1 MEDIIQYE
9 SLPVVVSR
17 GIVVFPGATVTL
29 DIGRQKSLAACTL
42 SKEAFDSHIVVVC
55 QKNPEEYDPALDDI
69 YKVGTLC
76 SFTITKTN
84 NDGTIK
90 IEIKGLYEVNLDET
104 VVQNDMI
111 FSKFHELHVASGDEN
126 EETALITNL
135 TKSLND
141 VVSNR
146 NLVPSQLANT
156 LMAGNTSEELANVF
170 GNLLPFDFTAK
181 QQILEELDLN
191 KRLFKILTELEKLK
205 YIVGLEKEIDKKVQQ
220 SLEKNQKEFIL
231 REKIK
236 AIKDELGD
244 NFDNEI
250 DKIKVKLEKGNYPK
264 SVKEKVN
271 NEIKRYQSMAS
282 ASPEAGVIRTYID
295 WMMSLPWTTFT
306 EDNEDLNKV
315 EDTLNADHYG
325 LEKIKERI
333 LEYLAVKKLTSSLKA
348 PILCFVGPP
357 GTGKTSLALSIA
369 RAIGRK
375 SVKVALGGISDEAE
389 IRGHRRTY
397 IGAMP
402 GRIIQGIKKA
412 QTSNPVFIL
421 DEIDKLGKDYKGD
434 PSNALL
440 EVLDPEQN
448 KIFQDNYLEENYD
461 LSNVLFIATA
471 NYIQNIPAPLLDR
484 LEIIELSS
492 YTEMEK
498 LNIAKKHLVK
508 KQLKQNGLKAS
519 KVNITD
525 DALMYI
531 IRYYTREAG
540 VRTLER
546 TIGTLARK
554 IAVNTLKENIEGKQT
569 IGVKKVVELLGKEK
583 FDYTKKEKKD
593 QVGVVT
599 GLAYTQYGGDIL
611 PAEVTYFKG
620 KGGIQLTGNL
630 GDVMKESVQIALSYV
645 KANASKYGLENI
657 NFDEITVHIHF
668 PEGAVPKDG
677 PSAGVTITTAI
688 VSALSNRPCKSDI
701 AMTGEV
707 TLRGNVLPIGGLKE
721 KSISAHRSGIKTI
734 YIPKENVK
742 DIEDIPE
749 SVREELTIVPVT
761 HVSEIIDNVL
771 LPKEA

>member
-1 MEDIIQYE
+1 MEDIELYD

-17 GIVVFPGATVTL
+17 GIVVFPNSTVSL
-29 DIGRQKSLAACTL
+29 DIGRKKSLNACRL
-42 SKEAFDSHIVVVC
+42 AKDAFDNHVVVVC
-55 QKNPEEYDPALDDI
+55 QKNPEEYDPKIEDLYSI
-69 YKVGTLC
+69 GTLC
-76 SFTITKTN
+76 SFNITKTN
-84 NDGTIK
+84 HDGSIK
-90 IEIKGLYEVNLDET
+90 IEIKGLKEVSLDET
-104 VVQNDMI
+104 ITQNEMVYTR
-111 FSKFHELHVASGDEN
+111 FHEIEVISGDSR
-126 EETALITNL
+126 EEDALINSL
-135 TKSLND
+135 TKTLND
-141 VVSNR
+141 IVSNKE
-146 NLVPSQLANT
+146 LISPQLAKA
-156 LMAGNTSEELANVF
+156 LLAGNSTVELSNVF
-170 GNLLPFDFTAK
+170 GSLLPFDFNVK

-191 KRLFKILTELEKLK
+191 KRLFKILEELEKLK
-205 YIVGLEKEIDKKVQQ
+205 YVISLEKEIDQKVQE

-236 AIKDELGD
+236 AIKQELGD
-244 NFDNEI
+244 TFDNEMDSI
-250 DKIKVKLEKGNYPK
+250 RAKLESGKYPK
-264 SVKEKVN
+264 SVKEHVL
-271 NEIKRYQSMAS
+271 NELKRYESMAS
-282 ASPEAGVIRTYID
+282 ASPEAGVIRTYVD
-295 WMMSLPWTTFT
+295 WLMNLPWNIYT
-306 EDNEDLNKV
+306 EDTEDLNKV
-315 EDTLNADHYG
+315 EETLNNDHYG

-402 GRIIQGIKKA
+402 GRIIQGMKKA
-412 QTSNPVFIL
+412 GTSNPVFIL
-421 DEIDKLGKDYKGD
+421 DEIDKLGQDYKGD

-492 YTEMEK
+492 YTEEEK

-508 KQLKQNGLKAS
+508 KQLKQNGLKVS
-519 KVNITD
+519 KIRITD
-525 DALMYI
+525 EALLHI

-540 VRTLER
+540 VRNLER

-554 IAVNTLKENIEGKQT
+554 IAVKTLKENIEGVQT
-569 IGVKKVVELLGKEK
+569 IGVKKIVEYLGKEK
-583 FDYTKKEKKD
+583 FDYTKKEKQD

-611 PAEVTYFKG
+611 PVEVTYFKG
-620 KGGIQLTGNL
+620 KGNFRLTGNL
-630 GDVMKESVQIALSYV
+630 GDVMKESVSIALSYV
-645 KANASKYGLENI
+645 RANIEKYHLEDI
-657 NFDEITVHIHF
+657 KFDEIDLHIHF

-688 VSALSNRPCKSDI
+688 VSALSGRPCRSDI

-734 YIPKENVK
+734 YIPFENQKDLDEIPTSVK
-742 DIEDIPE
+742 
-749 SVREELTIVPVT
+749 EELEIIPVK
-761 HVSEIIDNVL
+761 HVSEIISHVL
-771 LPKEA
+771 LEK